1 MYLLKEK
8 VWIAANLRMAG
19 SSKRHLSLFIVLQAV
34 WNLSEICATMTQP
47 MTAAAAAATA
57 TATATSSQANVGS
70 NNVTRAPPSFK
81 MKSNREYVLV
91 AQRRRISRIDL
102 LTDEQEL
109 FPMDDLHNVD
119 AIEYDVKNNC
129 VFWAE
134 REYNIIARQ
143 CFGGSD
149 RGLDVL
155 VSVDI
160 VDVNSLAYDWM
171 SELLF
176 FIDRGRGT
184 VDVIST
190 ADRANTSKTRMH
202 RTILY
207 SADQSEYHGLVVH
220 PAKGLLF
227 WCDCRFR
234 AQTIVRA
241 HLDGTGLR
249 ELLRFR
255 GAARPMV
262 ISIDYAVGL
271 IYWMDPSRN
280 YIGRCQFDG
289 NDSEKVIINR
299 DSYNM
304 FRAMEV
310 FANHIYWYEWKEHS
324 ILRADKEKNAVG
336 TRIRKSLNAFRGM
349 KIISNH
355 MQLGVNACNRGT
367 HNCSHI
373 CVGSE
378 NSTYTCLCPQ
388 GMNVT
393 ENGQCYCPTTN
404 GTDMNINWT
413 NSTEQECLTFK
424 RECAEYQ
431 FQCHLH
437 GKCISGYV

>member
-1 MYLLKEK
+1 
-8 VWIAANLRMAG
+8 MAG
-19 SSKRHLSLFIVLQAV
+19 NHLSVFIVLHTV
-34 WNLSEICATMTQP
+34 LNFGEICASMVTQP
-47 MTAAAAAATA
+47 TNTTASAVIGIVNAT
-57 TATATSSQANVGS
+57 
-70 NNVTRAPPSFK
+70 TRRTPPSYC
-81 MKSNREYVLV
+81 MKSDRDYVLV

-102 LTDEQEL
+102 LTDEEETL
-109 FPMDDLHNVD
+109 PIDDLHNVD

-129 VFWAE
+129 VFWVG

-143 CFGGSD
+143 CLDGD
-149 RGLDVL
+149 QVLDVL

-176 FIDRGRGT
+176 FIDVGRGT

-190 ADRANTSKTRMH
+190 ASRENDSKTRMH

-207 SADQSEYHGLVVH
+207 ATDRSEYHGLVVH
-220 PAKGLLF
+220 PAEGLLF
-227 WCDCRFR
+227 WCDCQFR

-241 HLDGTGLR
+241 NLDGSGLR

-271 IYWMDPSRN
+271 VYWMDPSRN
-280 YIGRCQFDG
+280 YIGRCTFEG

-299 DSYNM
+299 ELYSM

-310 FANHIYWYEWKEHS
+310 YANHIYWYEWNDLS
-324 ILRADKEKNAVG
+324 IVRADKEKGAARG
-336 TRIRKSLNAFRGM
+336 DRIRKSINAFRAM
-349 KIISNH
+349 KIISNNI
-355 MQLGVNACNRGT
+355 QLGANRCNSGP

-373 CVGSE
+373 CVGGS
-378 NSTYTCLCPQ
+378 NATYSCLCPE
-388 GMNVT
+388 GMNIT
-393 ENGQCYCPTTN
+393 ETGQCYCPSGNTT
-404 GTDMNINWT
+404 DD
-413 NSTEQECLTFK
+413 SCYAFK
-424 RECAEYQ
+424 RTCAEDQ

-437 GKCISGYV
+437 GKCISG